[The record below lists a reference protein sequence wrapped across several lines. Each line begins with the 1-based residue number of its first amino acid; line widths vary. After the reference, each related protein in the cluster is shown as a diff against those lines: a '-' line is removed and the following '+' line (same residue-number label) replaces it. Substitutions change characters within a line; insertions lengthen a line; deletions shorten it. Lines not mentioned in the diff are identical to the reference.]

1 MRASVPRVR
10 VLLLAVTLALATAGA
25 AAPHPVADGGGK
37 RTVGELAG
45 DRLARGGVAV
55 YCGSRRVR
63 LVALTFDDGPGPY
76 TRAVTRTLR
85 RAGARGTF
93 FLVGERLAWW
103 RGALGAEVAAGAIG
117 NHTWTHRSLATL
129 DRPGLNAEVGRT
141 RSAEIAR
148 TGRIVS
154 LFRPPYGVR
163 TAAADAYLRRLGVL
177 QVLWDVADSGARIR
191 PGSIVLLHETR
202 PQTVLLLRRILRDLK
217 RRHLRAVTVP
227 ELLAAKRP
235 RLTHDIRG
243 SRTAC

>member
-1 MRASVPRVR
+1 MR
-10 VLLLAVTLALATAGA
+10 VLLLAATLALVSAGA
-25 AAPHPVADGGGK
+25 GASHPLVDGGRP
-37 RTVGELAG
+37 RTAGELAV
-45 DRLARGGVAV
+45 DRLARGGVTV
-55 YCGSRRVR
+55 YCGSRSGR

-103 RGALGAEVAAGAIG
+103 RGALRAEAGIGAIG
-117 NHTWTHRSLATL
+117 DHTRTHRSQATL
-129 DRPGLNAEVGRT
+129 DRRGLNAEVGRT

-163 TAAADAYLRRLGVL
+163 TPAADLYLRRLRVL
-177 QVLWDVADSGARIR
+177 QVLWDVADSGSGIR

-202 PQTVLLLRRILRDLK
+202 HQTVPLLRSILRDLK

-227 ELLAAKRP
+227 ELLAAERP
-235 RLTHDIRG
+235 RLTRDARG
-243 SRTAC
+243 PRTAC

>member
-10 VLLLAVTLALATAGA
+10 VLLLAVTLALITAGA
-25 AAPHPVADGGGK
+25 AAPQPVTDGGGR
-37 RTVGELAG
+37 RTVGELAVE
-45 DRLARGGVAV
+45 RLARGGVAV
-55 YCGSRRVR
+55 YCGSRSVQ
-63 LVALTFDDGPGPY
+63 LVALTFDDGPGRY
-76 TRAVTRTLR
+76 TRVVTRTLR
-85 RAGARGTF
+85 GAGARGTF

-103 RGALGAEVAAGAIG
+103 RGALGAEAANGAIG

-129 DRPGLNAEVGRT
+129 DGPGLNAEVGRT

-163 TAAADAYLRRLGVL
+163 TPAADVYLRRLGLL
-177 QVLWDVADSGARIR
+177 QVLWDVADSASGIR

-202 PQTVLLLRRILRDLK
+202 PQTVPLLRRILRDLK

-227 ELLAAKRP
+227 ELLAAARP
-235 RLTHDIRG
+235 RLTRDVRG
-243 SRTAC
+243 PRTGC

>member
-1 MRASVPRVR
+1 VR
-10 VLLLAVTLALATAGA
+10 VLLLAATLALATAGA
-25 AAPHPVADGGGK
+25 AAPHPLLDGGSS
-37 RTVGELAG
+37 RTAGELAV
-45 DRLARGGVAV
+45 DRLARGGVTV
-55 YCGSRRVR
+55 YCGSRKAR

-93 FLVGERLAWW
+93 FLVGERLTWW
-103 RGALGAEVAAGAIG
+103 RGALRAEAGLGAIG

-129 DRPGLNAEVGRT
+129 DQPGLNAEVGRT

-163 TAAADAYLRRLGVL
+163 TPAGDVYLRRLHVL
-177 QVLWDVADSGARIR
+177 QVVWDVADSRSGIR

-202 PQTVLLLRRILRDLK
+202 PQTVPLLRSILLDLH

-227 ELLAAKRP
+227 ELLAAARP
-235 RLTHDIRG
+235 RLTRDSRG
-243 SRTAC
+243 PRTACY

>member
-1 MRASVPRVR
+1 VR
-10 VLLLAVTLALATAGA
+10 VLLLAATLALAASPVVA
-25 AAPHPVADGGGK
+25 AQEGGEGGGS
-37 RTVGELAG
+37 RRGGALAV

-55 YCGSRRVR
+55 YCGSRHGR

-76 TRAVTRTLR
+76 TRAVTRELR

-103 RGALGAEVAAGAIG
+103 RGALRAEAALGAIG

-129 DRPGLNAEVGRT
+129 GAGGLGAEVGRT

-163 TAAADAYLRRLGVL
+163 TPAGDEYLRRLGVL
-177 QVLWDVADSGARIR
+177 QVLWDVADSGVGIR

-202 PQTVLLLRRILRDLK
+202 PQTVPLLRAILRDLH
-217 RRHLRAVTVP
+217 RRRLRAVTVP
-227 ELLAAKRP
+227 ELLAASRP
-235 RLTHDIRG
+235 RLTHDARG
-243 SRTAC
+243 PRTAC

>member
-1 MRASVPRVR
+1 MRVP
-10 VLLLAVTLALATAGA
+10 LLAVTVALVTAGA
-25 AAPHPVADGGGK
+25 ATAHPLVDGGGP
-37 RTVGELAG
+37 RRVGDLAV
-45 DRLARGGVAV
+45 DRLARGGVTV
-55 YCGSRRVR
+55 YCGSRNAR

-103 RGALGAEVAAGAIG
+103 RGALRAEAGLGAIG
-117 NHTWTHRSLATL
+117 DHTWTHRSLATL
-129 DRPGLNAEVGRT
+129 DGSGLNAEIGRT

-163 TAAADAYLRRLGVL
+163 TAAADLYLRRLGVL
-177 QVLWDVADSGARIR
+177 QVLWDVADSGSAIQ

-202 PQTVLLLRRILRDLK
+202 PQTLPLLRSILRDL
-217 RRHLRAVTVP
+217 RRRRLRAVTVP
-227 ELLAAKRP
+227 ELLAAARS
-235 RLTHDIRG
+235 RLTRDARG
-243 SRTAC
+243 PRTAC

>member
-10 VLLLAVTLALATAGA
+10 VLLIAVTLVLATAGA
-25 AAPHPVADGGGK
+25 ATPHPLADGGGA
-37 RTVGELAG
+37 RTGGELAVE
-45 DRLARGGVAV
+45 RLARGGVAV
-55 YCGSRRVR
+55 YCGNRSTR
-63 LVALTFDDGPGPY
+63 LVALTFDDGPGRY
-76 TRAVTRTLR
+76 TRAITRTLR

-103 RGALGAEVAAGAIG
+103 RGALSAEAALGAIG
-117 NHTWTHRSLATL
+117 NHTWSHRSLATL
-129 DRPGLNAEVGRT
+129 DGPGLRAEVGRT

-177 QVLWDVADSGARIR
+177 QVLWDVSDSGSGIR

-202 PQTVLLLRRILRDLK
+202 PRTVPLLRRILRNLK
-217 RRHLRAVTVP
+217 RRQLRAVTVP
-227 ELLAAKRP
+227 ELLGAKRP
-235 RLTHDIRG
+235 RLTRDIRG
-243 SRTAC
+243 TRTAC

>member
-1 MRASVPRVR
+1 VR

-25 AAPHPVADGGGK
+25 AASQPVADGGGK
-37 RTVGELAG
+37 RTGGELAVE
-45 DRLARGGVAV
+45 RLARGGVTV
-55 YCGSRRVR
+55 YCGSRKVR
-63 LVALTFDDGPGPY
+63 LVAITFDDGPGPY

-93 FLVGERLAWW
+93 FLVGQRLAWW
-103 RGALGAEVAAGAIG
+103 RGALAAETAAGTIG

-129 DRPGLNAEVGRT
+129 DGPGLNAEVGRT

-163 TAAADAYLRRLGVL
+163 TPVADAYLRRLGVL
-177 QVLWDVADSGARIR
+177 QVLWDAADSASGIR

-202 PQTVLLLRRILRDLK
+202 PQTVPLLRRILRDLK

-235 RLTHDIRG
+235 RLTRDVRG
-243 SRTAC
+243 PRTSCY

>member
-1 MRASVPRVR
+1 MR
-10 VLLLAVTLALATAGA
+10 VLLLAATLALVSAGA
-25 AAPHPVADGGGK
+25 GASHPLVDGGRP
-37 RTVGELAG
+37 RTAGELAV
-45 DRLARGGVAV
+45 DRLARGGVTV
-55 YCGSRRVR
+55 YCGSRSGR

-103 RGALGAEVAAGAIG
+103 RGALRAEAGIGAIG
-117 NHTWTHRSLATL
+117 DHTWTHRSLATL
-129 DRPGLNAEVGRT
+129 DRRGLNAEVGRT

-163 TAAADAYLRRLGVL
+163 TAAADVYLRRLRVL
-177 QVLWDVADSGARIR
+177 QVLWDVADSGAGIR

-202 PQTVLLLRRILRDLK
+202 PQTVPLLRSILRDLK
-217 RRHLRAVTVP
+217 RRHLRAVTVQ
-227 ELLAAKRP
+227 ELLAAERP
-235 RLTHDIRG
+235 RLTRVARG
-243 SRTAC
+243 PRTAC

>member
-1 MRASVPRVR
+1 
-10 VLLLAVTLALATAGA
+10 VLLLAATLALVSAGA
-25 AAPHPVADGGGK
+25 GASHPLVDGGRP
-37 RTVGELAG
+37 RTAGELAV
-45 DRLARGGVAV
+45 DRLARGGVTV
-55 YCGSRRVR
+55 YCGSRSGR

-103 RGALGAEVAAGAIG
+103 RGALRAEAGIGAIG
-117 NHTWTHRSLATL
+117 DHTRTHRSLATL
-129 DRPGLNAEVGRT
+129 DRRGLNAEVGRT

-163 TAAADAYLRRLGVL
+163 TPAADLYLRRLRVL
-177 QVLWDVADSGARIR
+177 QVLWDVADSGSGIR

-202 PQTVLLLRRILRDLK
+202 PQTVPLLRSILRDLK

-227 ELLAAKRP
+227 ELLAAERP
-235 RLTHDIRG
+235 RLTRDARG
-243 SRTAC
+243 PRTAC